1 MKLIR
6 SFFDF
11 FQFSEPARTEM
22 QNISMSC
29 LDRRMNIL
37 HDAAFLETA
46 MNFIDEFML
55 MNPLKLAQFTG
66 VTKRVFFAHK
76 NTL

>member
-1 MKLIR
+1 
-6 SFFDF
+6 
-11 FQFSEPARTEM
+11 
-22 QNISMSC
+22 
-29 LDRRMNIL
+29 MNIL